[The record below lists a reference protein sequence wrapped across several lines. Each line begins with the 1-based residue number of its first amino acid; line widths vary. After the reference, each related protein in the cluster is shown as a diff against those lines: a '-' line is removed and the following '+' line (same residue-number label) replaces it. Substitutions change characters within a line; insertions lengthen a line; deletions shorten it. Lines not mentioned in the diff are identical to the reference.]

1 MSRIGNTPVE
11 IKKGVQ
17 VDLEDRLL
25 TVTGPKGRL
34 SLTLPGLISAE
45 IREERVHLKRADDSK
60 EARSLHGMSARLIAN
75 MITGVSVGFEKKLE
89 ILGVGYRAQMEGRDL
104 VMQLGFSHPIKFS
117 PPEGVEI
124 TVEKNQ
130 KLTVQGFD
138 KQKVGEAAARI
149 RRFRPPEPY
158 KGKGI
163 RYQGEYVRRKAG
175 KAIA

>member
-1 MSRIGNTPVE
+1 MSRIGRTPVE

-17 VDLEDRLL
+17 VEVKDRLV
-25 TVTGPKGRL
+25 TVSGPKGKL
-34 SLTLPGLISAE
+34 DFTLTPLISAE
-45 IREERVHLKRADDSK
+45 IKEGKIHLTRADDSK

-75 MITGVSVGFEKKLE
+75 MITGVSEGFEKKLE
-89 ILGVGYRAQMEGRDL
+89 IIGVGYRAQVEGRDL
-104 VMQLGFSHPIKFS
+104 VLQLGFSHPVKFT

-130 KLTVQGFD
+130 KLTVRGYD

>member
-1 MSRIGNTPVE
+1 MSRIGETPVE

-17 VDLEDRLL
+17 VELEGRR
-25 TVTGPKGRL
+25 VVASGPKGKL
-34 SLTLPGLISAE
+34 ELTLPDLISAE
-45 IREERVHLKRADDSK
+45 VNDSQVRLKRGNDSK
-60 EARSLHGMSARLIAN
+60 NARSLHGLSARLIAN
-75 MITGVSVGFEKKLE
+75 MITGVSEGFEKKLE
-89 ILGVGYRAQMEGRDL
+89 IIGVGYRAQMEGRDL
-104 VMQLGFSHPIKFS
+104 VMQLGFSHPVKFS

-124 TVEKNQ
+124 SVEKNQ
-130 KLTVQGFD
+130 KLTIRGCD
-138 KQKVGEAAARI
+138 KQQVGEAAARI

>member
-1 MSRIGNTPVE
+1 MSRIGETPVK
-11 IKKGVQ
+11 IAKGVQ
-17 VDLEDRLL
+17 VALDDRLV
-25 TVTGPKGRL
+25 TVRGPLGEL
-34 SLTLPGLISAE
+34 SFSLPELISAE
-45 IREERVHLKRADDSK
+45 IKEGRVHLRRSDDSK
-60 EARSLHGMSARLIAN
+60 KARSFHGLSARLIAN
-75 MITGVSVGFEKKLE
+75 MITGVSTGFKKKLE
-89 ILGVGYRAQMEGRDL
+89 IIGVGYRAQVEGRDL
-104 VMQLGFSHPIKFS
+104 VMQLGFSHPIKYS

-130 KLTVQGFD
+130 KLTVRGCD

>member
-1 MSRIGNTPVE
+1 MSRIGERPVE

-17 VDLEDRLL
+17 VELEGSQ
-25 TVTGPKGRL
+25 VVVSGPNGKL
-34 SLTLPGLISAE
+34 ELTLPDLISAE
-45 IREERVHLKRADDSK
+45 VNDKQVKLKRGDDSK
-60 EARSLHGMSARLIAN
+60 NARSLHGLSARLIAN
-75 MITGVSVGFEKKLE
+75 MITGVSEGFEKKLE
-89 ILGVGYRAQMEGRDL
+89 IIGVGYRAQMEGRDL
-104 VMQLGFSHPIKFS
+104 IMQLGFSHPVKLS

-124 TVEKNQ
+124 SVEKNQ
-130 KLTVQGFD
+130 KLTVRGRD
-138 KQKVGEAAARI
+138 KQQVGEVAARI